1 MRGILLFFAVLANLL
16 WLPFSAALAEPDA
29 LPSADFSE
37 MKHTGG
43 GRVLQVISPQ
53 EIQLADG
60 RIVKLSGLHFPDYS
74 TEDTGPFAMMAM
86 RIMTDMLTDQD
97 VLLYQT
103 NDEKLG
109 RVDRMGRQIAHVV
122 RKKDGAWIQG
132 SLLALGLSVAR
143 TTQRTPEMIARMLE
157 QEAKARSEKLGL
169 WEETISILSPEEAGE
184 HIGSFQIVEGRVESA
199 ALNKNRIYLNFGK
212 NWREDFTVT
221 IAPENRKAFSRQQIN
236 PLDWNGQILQV
247 RGWIS
252 SYNGPS
258 MEIDHPEAV
267 EILSGDTSAPAA
279 MENKETEQPS
289 HRKDALPPPLPV
301 KSEKD
306 RP

>member
-1 MRGILLFFAVLANLL
+1 MRGILLFFAVLANPL
-16 WLPFSAALAEPDA
+16 WLPFSAALAAPDA
-29 LPSADFSE
+29 LPRADFLE
-37 MKHTGG
+37 MRHTGG
-43 GRVLQVISPQ
+43 GRVLQIISPQ

-74 TEDTGPFAMMAM
+74 TEDTGPFAMTAM
-86 RIMTDMLTDQD
+86 RIMKDMLIDQE

-103 NDEKLG
+103 KDEKLG

-122 RKKDGAWIQG
+122 RKKDGAWMQG
-132 SLLALGLSVAR
+132 SLLALGISVAR
-143 TTQRTPEMIARMLE
+143 TTQRTPEMIAQMLE

-169 WEETISILSPEEAGE
+169 WEETISVLSPEKTGE

-199 ALNKNRIYLNFGK
+199 ALNKNRLYLNFGK

-221 IAPENRKAFSRQQIN
+221 IAPENRRLFSRRQLN
-236 PLDWNGQILQV
+236 PLDWNGQVLQV

-267 EILSGDTSAPAA
+267 EILSGDTPAAAPA
-279 MENKETEQPS
+279 MEEKQTEQPP
-289 HRKDALPPPLPV
+289 HRPDALPPALPV
-301 KSEKD
+301 HKKPD
-306 RP
+306 